1 MSGRSSASCALE
13 PVPGRGTFFKFSPL
27 HSGRKVVLGSGGAIG
42 LRVEI
47 LIVVILFL
55 YIFSLISS
63 LDLLNDSM
71 R

>member
-1 MSGRSSASCALE
+1 MPWRSSASSALE

-27 HSGRKVVLGSGGAIG
+27 HSGHKVVVGSGEAIG

-63 LDLLNDSM
+63 LDLLNDPT